1 MFNDK
6 DKQLM
11 ASKGITEDVIVAQL
25 KRFETGF
32 PWLKLEAAATVG
44 KGIMRL
50 DAKQQSQCIK
60 EWKEFQSGGAS
71 IEKFQP
77 ASGAASRMFKNLF
90 AFINEGKS
98 APETDFEKQFFEGIT
113 QFAFYPQLNKTCV
126 SLYQGNVGELIAA
139 GRYGDVI
146 KALLLPEGMNY
157 GSLPKG
163 LLKFHRAAAG
173 TVHTPLEEHLEEGAD
188 QRYIEESPLWLLA
201 HIGNSEAGNC
211 DFDEMVK
218 VMSVVMNRVHHP
230 AFPNTIVDV
239 LYSDNPLQYAP
250 TLTPDKF
257 YAEPCETAWQAAQW
271 VLDNGSIFPE
281 DVVYQATFPQGSAV
295 YEYSPWGEYFCYY

>member
-1 MFNDK
+1 MLK

-11 ASKGITEDVIVAQL
+11 AAKGITEPVIEAQL

-32 PWLKLEAAATVG
+32 PWLRLEAAATVG
-44 KGIMRL
+44 NGIQRL
-50 DAKQQSQCIK
+50 DAKQQTQCIK
-60 EWKEFQSGGAS
+60 VWKEFQGGGAT

-98 APETDFEKQFFEGIT
+98 APETDFERQFFEGIT

-126 SLYQGNVGELIAA
+126 NLYQNNVSELMEA
-139 GRYGDVI
+139 GRYADVL

-173 TVHTPLEEHLEEGAD
+173 TVHPARGA
-188 QRYIEESPLWLLA
+188 P
-201 HIGNSEAGNC
+201 
-211 DFDEMVK
+211 
-218 VMSVVMNRVHHP
+218 
-230 AFPNTIVDV
+230 
-239 LYSDNPLQYAP
+239 
-250 TLTPDKF
+250 
-257 YAEPCETAWQAAQW
+257 
-271 VLDNGSIFPE
+271 
-281 DVVYQATFPQGSAV
+281 
-295 YEYSPWGEYFCYY
+295 

>member
-1 MFNDK
+1 MLNDNDK
-6 DKQLM
+6 KLM
-11 ASKGITEDVIVAQL
+11 ASKGITEPVIEAQL

-44 KGIMRL
+44 NGITRL
-50 DAKQQSQCIK
+50 DAKQETQCIK
-60 EWKEFQSGGAS
+60 LWKEFQSGGAI

-126 SLYQGNVGELIAA
+126 NLYKNNVAELVEA
-139 GRYGDVI
+139 GRYADVL

-157 GSLPKG
+157 GALPKA

-173 TVHTPLEEHLEEGAD
+173 TVHTPLEEHLEEGA
-188 QRYIEESPLWLLA
+188 
-201 HIGNSEAGNC
+201 
-211 DFDEMVK
+211 
-218 VMSVVMNRVHHP
+218 
-230 AFPNTIVDV
+230 
-239 LYSDNPLQYAP
+239 QYAA
-250 TLTPDKF
+250 DS
-257 YAEPCETAWQAAQW
+257 YRH
-271 VLDNGSIFPE
+271 VSIHFTVSPE
-281 DVVYQATFPQGSAV
+281 HRSGFEKLIKAKVPLMEKAIEVQPLS
-295 YEYSPWGEYFCYY
+295 E